1 VTGKPSAIRQRTESE
16 WAKLEPGP
24 ASAAA
29 ARRMVRAFAA
39 RNGVPDNVTDTI
51 CLAASELVT
60 NSVLHARTRLVLTLK
75 LRPGAVRIGV
85 RDGFPGTP
93 TVRHYPPE
101 ALTGRGLAV
110 VAALSRAWG
119 VDSDHD
125 GKLVWAEIG
134 LDGAAGE
141 GPDAAPRTTGQQPGA
156 APEGA
161 GGHARTL
168 RFPGVP
174 VDVYLAMQ
182 EHNDALF
189 RELELLAIEHDAGPE
204 GAPAEPRL
212 RELARELLGSELREL
227 RDAHREA
234 VAEAQAKGQ
243 TTVDLRA
250 RASAEVVPMTRAFVE
265 LLDEADAYCQAGVLL
280 TTPPDPPVT
289 ALRHWFVEQFAA
301 QLIEGRRPSPPA
313 L

>member
-1 VTGKPSAIRQRTESE
+1 VTGKPSATRQRADFERVE
-16 WAKLEPGP
+16 LEPGP
-24 ASAAA
+24 SSAAA

-39 RNGVPDNVTDTI
+39 RNGVPEDVTDTI

-60 NSVLHARTRLVLTLK
+60 NSVLYARTRLVLTLR
-75 LRPGAVRIGV
+75 LRPGAVRVGV
-85 RDGFPGTP
+85 RDGFPATP

-101 ALTGRGLAV
+101 ALTGRGLGV

-119 VDSDHD
+119 VDSNRD
-125 GKLVWAEIG
+125 GKHVWAEIS

-161 GGHARTL
+161 GRRARTV

-189 RELELLAIEHDAGPE
+189 RELELLAIEHDTSPE
-204 GAPAEPRL
+204 SAHAEPRL
-212 RELARELLGSELREL
+212 RELARRLLEPELREA

-234 VAEAQAKGQ
+234 VAEAQANGQ
-243 TTVDLRA
+243 STVDLRA
-250 RASAEVVPMTRAFVE
+250 RASAEAVPMARAFGE
-265 LLDEADAYCQAGVLL
+265 LLDEADAYCRAGVLL
-280 TTPPDPPVT
+280 ITPPDPPVT

-301 QLIEGRRPSPPA
+301 QLLEGRRPSPPS